1 MTVTPLEWVL
11 GRDRVDTMPPRRPA
25 SSQNSQANDDV
36 PSVEGLPPVSAEGI
50 YRYLGTLA
58 GLVERQTR
66 AVGTN
71 VQGQSSSSRG
81 SSFDDFKKLGPPYFS
96 SATDP
101 TEAEAWILK
110 MEKFFGVIDCS
121 EEQKASYAA
130 FMLDKEADH
139 WWRMTRRLLE
149 DQGPITWRQFREA
162 FYKKYFPDS
171 VRRQKLIATEEEKTL
186 KFQDGLKPYLKN
198 KISILKLG
206 VYSEVVDRAL
216 IAEKDNEELHQY
228 REQQRKRNRSDG
240 AHGNQAQRRST
251 SGRNQNKGKAAQNL
265 DGACPTCGKK
275 HGGRPCYRETGA
287 CFGCG
292 KQGHL
297 IRDCPE
303 NRKFVIGK
311 PKEENKEDKQKPKAQ
326 GRVFAMTHRDA
337 QATSDVVTGTLRI
350 HTLFARVL
358 IDPGSTHSFVSVS
371 FAGLLGLPVASMDFD
386 LIVATPVGDSVVAS
400 RMLRNCIVM
409 IGYREM
415 PVDLVL
421 LDLQDFDV
429 ILGMDWLASYH
440 ASVDCFEKRVTF
452 SIPGQPKFSFEGK
465 HVDRPLRMI
474 SALRASSLL
483 KKGCQGFL
491 ASVVSNE
498 SDLKLEDIP
507 IVREYPDV
515 FPEDLPGLPPER
527 EMEFTIDLVPGTGP
541 MSKAPYRMAPVELK
555 ELKVQLQELL
565 DKGFIRPSVSPWG
578 APVLFVKKKDGSMRL
593 CIDYRELNKVT
604 VRNKYPLPRIDD
616 LFDQLQGACVFSKI
630 DLRSGYHQLRVRGED
645 VPKTAFRTRYGHYE
659 FLVMPFGL
667 TNAPAA
673 FMDLMNRVFKPYLD
687 QFVVVF
693 IDDMLVYS
701 RSREEHEG
709 HLSIV
714 LQTLRDKQLYAKL
727 KKCEFWL
734 DRISFLGHVVSND
747 GISVDPGEVDAVA
760 NWRRPSTVT
769 EIRSFLGLA
778 GYYRRFIEGFSKIAL
793 PLTKL
798 TQKGVKFEWS
808 DDCECSFQELKNR
821 LVSAP
826 ILTIP
831 SAWRVVAYASRQL
844 KPYERNYPTHDLE
857 LAAVELNMRQRRWI
871 ELLKDYDCIIQYHP
885 GKANV
890 VADALSRKSV
900 GSLAAIRGCQRQLLE
915 ELRSL
920 QVHFRVM
927 GLGALVANFRVQPDL
942 VGRIKT
948 LQKNDSRLVQV
959 MEEVKR
965 GSKPDFVLSDDEILR
980 FGTRLCVPNDED
992 LRRELLEE
1000 AHCSKFAIHPGGT
1013 KMYKDLRQ
1021 NYWWSGMK
1029 RDIAQFVAQCL
1040 VCQRVKAEHQRPA
1053 GSLQPLAIP
1062 EWKWEH
1068 ITMDFVIGLP
1078 RTLGGNNAIWVIV
1091 DRLTKSAHFLP
1102 MKVNFSLDR
1111 LASLYVK
1118 EIVRMHGSF
1127 GRLVKSLYFGPARKL
1142 LGPELVQLTVEKV
1155 VLIKERLKAAQSR
1168 HKSYVDHRRRDLE
1181 FEVGDHVFL
1190 KVSPMKSVMRFG
1202 RKGKLSPRFVGPF
1215 EILERVGTLAY
1226 KVALPPSLSKV
1237 HNVFHVS
1244 TLRKY
1249 IYDPSHVVELEPIKI
1264 FEDLTYEEV
1273 PVQIVDVM
1281 DKVLRHGVVKL
1292 VKVQWNNHSIREA
1305 TWELEEEMREK
1316 HPQLFQ
1322 DSGMSSLED

>member
-36 PSVEGLPPVSAEGI
+36 PPVEGLPPVSAEGI

-58 GLVERQTR
+58 GLVERQAR

-96 SATDP
+96 GATDP
-101 TEAEAWILK
+101 TEVEAWILK

-139 WWRMTRRLLE
+139 WWRMTKRLLE

-171 VRRQKLIATEEEKTL
+171 VRRQKVGEFIRLEQGDMTVAQYEAKFTDLSRFSPQLIAIEEEKAL

-216 IAEKDNEELHQY
+216 IAKKDNEELHQY

-240 AHGNQAQRRST
+240 AH
-251 SGRNQNKGKAAQNL
+251 

-303 NRKFVIGK
+303 NRKFITRK

-326 GRVFAMTHRDA
+326 GRVFAMTHHDA

-358 IDPGSTHSFVSVS
+358 IDPGSTHSFVLES

-386 LIVATPVGDSVVAS
+386 LIVATLMGDSVVAS

-491 ASVVSNE
+491 ASVMSNE

-527 EMEFTIDLVPGTGP
+527 EVEFTIDL
-541 MSKAPYRMAPVELK
+541 
-555 ELKVQLQELL
+555 ELL

-593 CIDYRELNKVT
+593 CIDYRELNKVI

-667 TNAPAA
+667 TNAPTA

-693 IDDMLVYS
+693 IDDILVYS
-701 RSREEHEG
+701 RSREDHEG

-747 GISVDPGEVDAVA
+747 GISVDPGKVDAVA

-778 GYYRRFIEGFSKIAL
+778 GYYRRF
-793 PLTKL
+793 
-798 TQKGVKFEWS
+798 
-808 DDCECSFQELKNR
+808 QELKNR

-831 SAWRVVAYASRQL
+831 SGSGGFVVYSDASHQGLGCVLMQHGRVVAYASRQL

-857 LAAVELNMRQRRWI
+857 LAAVVFALKIWRHFLFGETCEIFTDHKILKYLFSQKELNMRQRRWI

-927 GLGALVANFRVQPDL
+927 GLGALVANFRVQQ
-942 VGRIKT
+942 T
-948 LQKNDSRLVQV
+948 
-959 MEEVKR
+959 
-965 GSKPDFVLSDDEILR
+965 
-980 FGTRLCVPNDED
+980 
-992 LRRELLEE
+992 
-1000 AHCSKFAIHPGGT
+1000 
-1013 KMYKDLRQ
+1013 
-1021 NYWWSGMK
+1021 
-1029 RDIAQFVAQCL
+1029 
-1040 VCQRVKAEHQRPA
+1040 
-1053 GSLQPLAIP
+1053 
-1062 EWKWEH
+1062 
-1068 ITMDFVIGLP
+1068 
-1078 RTLGGNNAIWVIV
+1078 
-1091 DRLTKSAHFLP
+1091 
-1102 MKVNFSLDR
+1102 
-1111 LASLYVK
+1111 
-1118 EIVRMHGSF
+1118 
-1127 GRLVKSLYFGPARKL
+1127 
-1142 LGPELVQLTVEKV
+1142 
-1155 VLIKERLKAAQSR
+1155 
-1168 HKSYVDHRRRDLE
+1168 
-1181 FEVGDHVFL
+1181 
-1190 KVSPMKSVMRFG
+1190 
-1202 RKGKLSPRFVGPF
+1202 
-1215 EILERVGTLAY
+1215 
-1226 KVALPPSLSKV
+1226 
-1237 HNVFHVS
+1237 
-1244 TLRKY
+1244 
-1249 IYDPSHVVELEPIKI
+1249 
-1264 FEDLTYEEV
+1264 
-1273 PVQIVDVM
+1273 
-1281 DKVLRHGVVKL
+1281 
-1292 VKVQWNNHSIREA
+1292 
-1305 TWELEEEMREK
+1305 
-1316 HPQLFQ
+1316 
-1322 DSGMSSLED
+1322 